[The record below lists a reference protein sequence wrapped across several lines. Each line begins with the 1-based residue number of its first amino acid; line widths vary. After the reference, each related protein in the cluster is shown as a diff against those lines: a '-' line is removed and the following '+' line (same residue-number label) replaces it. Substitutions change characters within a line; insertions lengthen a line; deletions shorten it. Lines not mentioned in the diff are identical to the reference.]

1 MSLTFQLIILGLFT
15 GAITGMTGASG
26 VMMVVPIL
34 TTFFDHP
41 LRAVLGTS
49 LLVDVIASVSVAV
62 MFWRNKHVDFKSGVW
77 LLVGSLLGAQL
88 GSFFVISVSRL
99 IIFIALALG
108 MIFFGV
114 TMWRTGVLHHKPKV
128 ISLPLRLLKY
138 LQTPLGLIL
147 IGVLIG
153 LSTGIFGAGGG
164 VVIFIVL
171 FSVLQ
176 LPVKTAIGTSTFIMF
191 LTALSGVVGYIEY
204 GNLDLRTGLI
214 IGIAAAIGGIF
225 SSVIANRIRD
235 DILAKFIG
243 AFFIFLALVMFL
255 LKVLLPLLGN

>member
-1 MSLTFQLIILGLFT
+1 MTLNLIILGLFT
-15 GAITGMTGASG
+15 GVITGMTGASG
-26 VMMVVPIL
+26 VMMVVPVL
-34 TTFFDHP
+34 TTFFDQP

-49 LLVDVIASVSVAV
+49 LLVDVIASASVAY
-62 MFWRNKHVDFKSGVW
+62 MFWRNRHVDFKSGVW

-88 GSFFVISVSRL
+88 GSIYVVSVSRL
-99 IIFIALALG
+99 IIFAALALG
-108 MIFFGV
+108 MIFFGLI
-114 TMWRTGVLHHKPKV
+114 MWRTGVLHHKPKV
-128 ISLPLRLLKY
+128 LTLPNRWLEY
-138 LQTPLGLIL
+138 LQTPIWLII

-171 FSVLQ
+171 FSILQ

-191 LTALSGVVGYIEY
+191 LTALSGVVGYFEN
-204 GNLDLRTGLI
+204 GNLDLRAGMI
-214 IGIAAAIGGIF
+214 IGVAAAFGGIF

-235 DILAKFIG
+235 DVLAKLIG

-255 LKVLLPLLGN
+255 LKVVLPLLGY